1 MSPGFLS
8 SNIYVVIFTIIMLKL
23 SYTSKATLKKE
34 QMWKIYTSQF
44 QNLLQ
49 HYNIQDCVELAKGQT
64 NKSME

>member
-8 SNIYVVIFTIIMLKL
+8 SNISVVIFTIIMLKL
-23 SYTSKATLKKE
+23 SYTPKTTLKEE

-44 QNLLQ
+44 QNLLK
-49 HYNIQDCVELAKGQT
+49 HCNIQDCVELAKGQT

>member
-8 SNIYVVIFTIIMLKL
+8 SNISVVIFTIIMLKL
-23 SYTSKATLKKE
+23 SYTSKATLKEE

-49 HYNIQDCVELAKGQT
+49 SYSNLDHVIFGTGLDIRR
-64 NKSME
+64 

>member
-34 QMWKIYTSQF
+34 QM
-44 QNLLQ
+44 
-49 HYNIQDCVELAKGQT
+49 
-64 NKSME
+64 